1 MEREFSAGGVVL
13 RHMRGQWWIAAIHPR
28 DNSDKKSSKKVL
40 ALPKGL
46 IDPGEKPADT
56 AIREVR
62 EETGLGAAL
71 IAKLHDIKYIYVRS
85 WGDKQKV
92 FKVVSFYLLRYLTG
106 RIGEITPEM
115 EHEVSGAEWVALDE
129 AERRLSYPGE
139 RQVVRLAREFV
150 ESNELPT
157 TSAEDES
164 SESQTDAN
172 H

>member
-28 DNSDKKSSKKVL
+28 ENSDKKPRKKLL

-46 IDPGEKPADT
+46 IDPGEKAADT
-56 AIREVR
+56 ALREVR
-62 EETGLGAAL
+62 EETGLEAAL

-92 FKVVSFYLLRYLTG
+92 FKVVSFFLLRYRSG

-115 EHEVSGAEWVALDE
+115 EHEVAGAEWVELEE
-129 AERRLSYPGE
+129 AEHRLSYPGE
-139 RQVVRLAREFV
+139 RQVAQMAREYV
-150 ESNELPT
+150 ELNELPT
-157 TSAEDES
+157 ASSEDED
-164 SESQTDAN
+164 SESQTDAS